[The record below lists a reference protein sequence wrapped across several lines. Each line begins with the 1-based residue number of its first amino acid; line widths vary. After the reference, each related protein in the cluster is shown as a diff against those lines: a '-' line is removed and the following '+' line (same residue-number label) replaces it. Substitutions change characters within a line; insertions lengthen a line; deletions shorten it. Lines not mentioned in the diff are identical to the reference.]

1 MTFSSPALTEV
12 FRRLASR
19 LLKAGGAAFRL
30 FFGVSVI
37 ILSAQVALVSRIP
50 AAWDPFYFHLL
61 PSQLFFYFLYL
72 IFGRIPEWLHQ
83 QGGPSLGE
91 PSQLG
96 GEAVC

>member
-1 MTFSSPALTEV
+1 MFRLLT
-12 FRRLASR
+12 SC

-30 FFGVSVI
+30 FFGVSVNI
-37 ILSAQVALVSRIP
+37 HYLALAALVSRIP